1 MDNLE
6 EMDKFL
12 EMYSLTRLNQKEIEN
27 TNKLPVMKLNW

>member
-12 EMYSLTRLNQKEIEN
+12 EMYILPRMNQKEIIN
-27 TNKLPVMKLNW
+27 GHHYQ